1 MSEDIIV
8 KVDDLSSDIVV
19 GVSVPGPQGPAGQ
32 KGDKGDPGDSADLS
46 NYYTKSEADTLLA
59 AKADATHTHV
69 YSDITN
75 LSSAPVQ
82 GGTF

>member
-1 MSEDIIV
+1 MSEIVV
-8 KVDDLSSDIVV
+8 KVDDLSTDLV
-19 GVSVPGPQGPAGQ
+19 VSVSTPGPQGPQGPQ
-32 KGDKGDPGDSADLS
+32 GEPGTPADLS
-46 NYYTKSEADTLLA
+46 NYYTKAEADTLLA
-59 AKADATHTHV
+59 AKADAVHTHV